1 MASGF
6 PGWSAWLSEMA
17 EISEL
22 QSETTEQTI
31 RYLINWYTL
40 NSYEVIRIICI
51 VILWL
56 AAIINNV

>member
-22 QSETTEQTI
+22 QRETTEQTI

-51 VILWL
+51 VTLWL